1 MPQTSAC
8 VSHSNI
14 AANTSLTFQCRFHW
28 LIGLNELPLARSLG
42 QLRPTTSTQTDVSC
56 AEFSTADWKLYK
68 MRCSLMLNYRNALDY
83 TSIQIFTPCFLW
95 STMQNADA
103 D

>member
-1 MPQTSAC
+1 MPWTSAY

-42 QLRPTTSTQTDVSC
+42 QLDFNSN
-56 AEFSTADWKLYK
+56 
-68 MRCSLMLNYRNALDY
+68 RCLLRKVFHGRLE
-83 TSIQIFTPCFLW
+83 SIQNAMQSNLELEIHWITPQFKYLHLFCMF
-95 STMQNADA
+95 NNVKN
-103 D
+103 